1 MKSIVRKQLNR
12 MLQRHVHKQ
21 ALAWLARLQAP
32 DLSAAEEQ
40 AFTVWLQSHPSHQRA
55 YIEAEALWQNEGAAA
70 AQAAKHASQAKS
82 NKWQWPALWL
92 ASPLITACVLAVIII
107 LRPAAPEL
115 YFTPEGE
122 RQSFTLADGSQLVLQ
137 PNSRISVALSKHKR
151 ALELQQGEVFFDVA
165 KDAARPFIIQT
176 PSGKVTVLGTQF
188 SVSLATPSPQVTVL
202 EGRVAVAPIN
212 TQAVEL
218 TANQQLD
225 FQHAAAGKPPLNVNA
240 KDSLAWR
247 QTRFIFKG
255 EPLAEVTQTLA
266 DYFGRAITLA
276 DPQLEQQT
284 VMAVIQLENFEQAL
298 ATLSQSLSL
307 KLNYQSDGS
316 AVLTSASLPVPKN
329 RAQTK

>member
-55 YIEAEALWQNEGAAA
+55 YIAAEALWQNEGAAA

-82 NKWQWPALWL
+82 KKWQWL
-92 ASPLITACVLAVIII
+92 ASPLITACVLAVFLF

-115 YFTPEGE
+115 YFTPEGQ

-137 PNSRISVALSKHKR
+137 PNSRISVALSNHKR
-151 ALELQQGEVFFDVA
+151 ALELQQGEAFFDVA
-165 KDAARPFIIQT
+165 KDASRPFIIQT
-176 PSGKVTVLGTQF
+176 PSGKITVLGTQF
-188 SVSLATPSPQVTVL
+188 AVSLATPSPQVTVL

-255 EPLAEVTQTLA
+255 EPLTEVTQTLA
-266 DYFGRAITLA
+266 DYFGRPITLA

-307 KLNYQSDGS
+307 KLSYQNDGS
-316 AVLTSASLPVPKN
+316 AVLTSASPLAPQN
-329 RAQTK
+329 RMQTK